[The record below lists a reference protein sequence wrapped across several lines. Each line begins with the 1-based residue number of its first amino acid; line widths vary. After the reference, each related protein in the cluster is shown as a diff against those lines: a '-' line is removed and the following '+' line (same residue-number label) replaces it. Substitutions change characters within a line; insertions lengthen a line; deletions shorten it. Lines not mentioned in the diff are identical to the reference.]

1 MFSKNKRAGA
11 TVAKYL
17 TGAAAVAISMAT
29 VPSAYAQETTS
40 AVRGSVSAETGESIP
55 DAQVIVRH
63 GPTGSVSSEASDA
76 GGVFDLRGLRVGGP
90 YTIEVTADGYEGQRL
105 ENVFL
110 EVGQPFRYDFALQ
123 ASDAEI
129 VVTATGGRSAATGSN
144 TLLTRDDIAGAV
156 SITRDIRDLARRDPL
171 VTQNS
176 RGDGGISIAGSNPRT
191 NRVTIDGVQA
201 QDDFGLNTGGL
212 PTRRG
217 PISLDA
223 VRQFAVEAAPFDVE
237 NGDFIGGAINIVLR
251 EGDNDFSGSAFINYL
266 NDELVGTR
274 IFGQQ
279 VDNTITQENWGATFR
294 GPILQDRLFFALSYE
309 TYESLDPTAFG
320 PAGLGFSSTITGP
333 NLTPMTQAEID
344 AVTDVFA
351 TTYGSSFNAGSIALT
366 KPITDEKYT
375 GRFDWNINED
385 HLASLTVRHSES
397 GVIQRTNLGSTSAG
411 LDSQWYLTGEDDNTM
426 ALQVNSSWTDQFTTE
441 FRVSQR
447 DYTRLQEPPSG
458 QAFADISV
466 CSVPGANTA
475 GTNPLQNCRNGSQ
488 GVAVVRFGPD
498 QFRHANYLE
507 TQGTQAQFSGE
518 YQWGAH
524 LFKAGV
530 QWQNTDVFNIF
541 LPNSD
546 GTYYF
551 DSISDFSAGD
561 ASQLVY
567 RNAISGVAT
576 DAAAVFD
583 YDIYSAL
590 VQDTWD
596 LTDRL
601 TLAYGFRYDTY
612 SVGDQPAENP
622 NFAARYAGRTN
633 QETYDGR
640 DVLMPRFSFTYD
652 PTEDIRVS
660 GGVGLFSGGLP
671 DVFLSN
677 VFSNTGII
685 DNTLTFQRLTAAS
698 GTSVADPGGYGFL
711 IETSGAVACNN
722 AAPVYGGFTGV
733 QVCSAALNVPVN
745 SSFGTSIPAAVQA
758 ALGGTT
764 ASPTSETNVID
775 PNFEIPSVW
784 KANVSLRWDLLDN
797 LRAGLDLFGF
807 QDQEGL
813 AFRDIRAQQLVV
825 NGNQALTP
833 DGRIRYDGLS
843 TAQHALP
850 GLTVT
855 SSNPGSNRDIEA
867 YNPGESPFS
876 WIASL
881 SLSANWENGVE
892 AGVSYTRQDVT
903 EYSASARFSST
914 ASSLYGGQWASYD
927 PNTAVEGRGQEEITD
942 SFKYNFGWRHNFVDE
957 LETRFTLFGEWRTG
971 RPLSFT
977 MNGGT
982 GRNSV
987 FGVNRGSQLAY
998 VPDLS
1003 DLSAVNCA
1011 TGVSSVS
1018 FTGCIASD
1026 PLVVF
1031 DAASTITNLQGM
1043 IDRFDIPTGGIV
1055 ARGSTDNPDI
1065 HRLDLQISQQLPG
1078 LRNGHRTM
1086 LTFDIANVLNLL
1098 NDEWGVVREYGESL
1112 NLYNVACAGVDG
1124 VADNDGTVTCD
1135 RYRISGAANQA
1146 TITPGRNTE
1155 ASRWAIQ
1162 VGLRYEF

>member
-1 MFSKNKRAGA
+1 MFSKKLLSSAALAALSMSTA
-11 TVAKYL
+11 T
-17 TGAAAVAISMAT
+17 AVLAT
-29 VPSAYAQETTS
+29 SALAQETTS
-40 AVRGSVSAETGESIP
+40 AVRGEVTSDSGAPISGASI
-55 DAQVIVRH
+55 VVTH
-63 GPTGSVSSEASDA
+63 GPTGAVAREGSDA
-76 GGVFDLRGLRVGGP
+76 AGVFDLRGLRVGGP
-90 YTIEVTADGYEGQRL
+90 YTVEVTAPGYQGQRF
-105 ENVFL
+105 ENVYL
-110 EVGQPFRYDFALQ
+110 EVGQPFRIAVDLQ
-123 ASDAEI
+123 SSADEI
-129 VVTATGGRSAATGSN
+129 VVTAQRTGQSASAGSS
-144 TLLTRDDIAGAV
+144 TLMTRDDIAGAV

-176 RGDGGISIAGSNPRT
+176 RGDSGISIAGSNPRT
-191 NRVTIDGVQA
+191 NRITIDGVQA

-223 VRQFAVEAAPFDVE
+223 VRQFSVEAAPFDVE
-237 NGDFIGGAINIVLR
+237 NGDFIGGAVNIVLR
-251 EGDNDFSGSAFINYL
+251 EGGNDFSGSAFVNYL
-266 NDELVGTR
+266 NDELVGSR
-274 IFGQQ
+274 ILGRQ
-279 VDNTITQENWGATFR
+279 VDNTVTQENWGATLR

-320 PAGLGFSSTITGP
+320 PAGSGFSSGIIGP
-333 NLTPMTQAEID
+333 SGAANSMTQANID
-344 AVTDVFA
+344 AVTDVFE
-351 TTYGSSFNAGSIALT
+351 TTYGSAFEYGAITLT

-385 HLASLTVRHSES
+385 HLATFTMRHSES
-397 GVIQRTNLGSTSAG
+397 GVIQRTNLSSTSAG

-426 ALQVNSSWTDQFTTE
+426 ALQVNSSWTDRFSTE

-447 DYTRLQEPPSG
+447 DYTRLQQPPSG

-466 CSVPGANTA
+466 CSVPTANTG
-475 GTNPLQNCRNGSQ
+475 GTNPLQNCRTAGAGTQ
-488 GVAVVRFGPD
+488 TAGVVRFGPD

-551 DSISDFSAGD
+551 DSIADFTAGN

-567 RNAISGVAT
+567 RNAISGDPN
-576 DAAAVFD
+576 DAAAIFD
-583 YDIYSAL
+583 YDIYSFLA
-590 VQDTWD
+590 QDTWD
-596 LTDRL
+596 VTDRL
-601 TLAYGFRYDTY
+601 TLAAGLRYDTY
-612 SVGDQPAENP
+612 SVGASPANNP

-640 DVLMPRFSFTYD
+640 DSIMPRFSFTYD
-652 PTEDIRVS
+652 PNEDIRIS

-685 DNTLTFQRLTAAS
+685 DNTLTFQRTPGSLNASSLLTAY
-698 GTSVADPGGYGFL
+698 GYL
-711 IETSGAVACNN
+711 TETSWTPTGGGVNCVTSPAVCN
-722 AAPVYGGFTGV
+722 
-733 QVCSAALNVPVN
+733 AALNVPVN
-745 SSFGTSIPAAVQA
+745 SSFGTNIPASIQA
-758 ALGGTT
+758 ALGSTS

-775 PNFEIPSVW
+775 PSFEIPSVW
-784 KANVSLRWDLLDN
+784 KANVSLRWDFMDN
-797 LRAGLDLFGF
+797 FRAGLDLFGF
-807 QDQEGL
+807 QDQDGL
-813 AFRDIRAQQLVV
+813 AFRDIRAQRLIVD
-825 NGNQALTP
+825 GAQALTP

-843 TAQHALP
+843 SAQHASATN
-850 GLTVT
+850 GGHTVA
-855 SSNPGSNRDIEA
+855 SVNPGANRDIEA
-867 YNPGESPFS
+867 YNPGENPFS
-876 WIASL
+876 WIASV
-881 SLSANWENGVE
+881 SLSGEWDNGVE

-914 ASSLYGGQWASYD
+914 ASSLYGGQWASLD
-927 PNTAVEGRGQEEITD
+927 PNTAVEGRGQEEVTD

-957 LETRFTLFGEWRTG
+957 LETRFTLFGEWRSG

-987 FGVNRGSQLAY
+987 FGVNRGSQMAY

-1003 DLSAVNCA
+1003 NLASVDCTSGA
-1011 TGVSSVS
+1011 SSVA

-1026 PLVVF
+1026 SRVVF
-1031 DAASTITNLQGM
+1031 DSAASITNLQGM
-1043 IDRFDIPTGGIV
+1043 VDRFGIPTGGIV
-1055 ARGSTDNPDI
+1055 PRGSADNPDI
-1065 HRLDLQISQQLPG
+1065 HRLDLQVSQQLPG
-1078 LRNGHRTM
+1078 LRSGHRTM
-1086 LTFDIANVLNLL
+1086 LTFDIANVLNLI
-1098 NDEWGVVREYGESL
+1098 NDEWGVVSEYGESL
-1112 NLYNVACAGVDG
+1112 NLFSVSCAGLDG
-1124 VADNDGTVTCD
+1124 AADNDGAVTCN
-1135 RYRISGAANQA
+1135 RYRISSATNQSTIAA
-1146 TITPGRNTE
+1146 GRNTE